1 MASSDGGTGA
11 AREILSPIFPMPPA
25 SIVSEILPGV
35 HRWSAFSPEHKVEL
49 TSHSVWDGRSLLVFD
64 PIPLTAEVS
73 DWFPTPCAPDAV
85 VLTNENHER
94 DAARWRELYPLAI
107 WAAPEAGLSLP
118 GVRRW
123 DPTRPP
129 FPGWE
134 IVPLPGGADGET
146 AWFHAEK
153 SLVVFGDAVVNLP
166 GRGLEILPAKYCCD
180 QALLRASLRRLVRQ
194 SFAHAM
200 FAHGDTLL
208 GDASSRIEAML
219 ATDAL

>member
-1 MASSDGGTGA
+1 
-11 AREILSPIFPMPPA
+11 MPPA

-49 TSHSVWDGRSLLVFD
+49 TSHSVRDGRSLLVFD
-64 PIPLTAEVS
+64 PIQLTAEVC

-94 DAARWRELYPLAI
+94 DAALWRERYPLAI
-107 WAAPEAGLSLP
+107 WAAPEARLSLP

-123 DPTRPP
+123 DATRSP
-129 FPGWE
+129 FPGWQ

-166 GRGLEILPAKYCCD
+166 DRGLEVLPAKYCREP
-180 QALLRASLRRLVRQ
+180 ALLRSSLRRLVRQ

>member
-1 MASSDGGTGA
+1 M
-11 AREILSPIFPMPPA
+11 SPAFLI
-25 SIVSEILPGV
+25 SEILPGV

-73 DWFPTPCAPDAV
+73 DWFPTPCAPDAA

-94 DAARWRELYPLAI
+94 DASAWREPYPLAI
-107 WAAPEAGLSLP
+107 WAAPEAFLSLS

-129 FPGWE
+129 FAGWE
-134 IVPLPGGADGET
+134 IVPLPGGVGGET
-146 AWFHAEK
+146 AWFHAGK

-166 GRGLEILPAKYCCD
+166 GRGLEVLPAKYCRD
-180 QALLRASLRRLVRQ
+180 QPMLRTSLRGLVQRP
-194 SFAHAM
+194 FENAV
-200 FAHGDTLL
+200 FAHGDPLL
-208 GDASSRIEAML
+208 GDASARIAAML
-219 ATDAL
+219 